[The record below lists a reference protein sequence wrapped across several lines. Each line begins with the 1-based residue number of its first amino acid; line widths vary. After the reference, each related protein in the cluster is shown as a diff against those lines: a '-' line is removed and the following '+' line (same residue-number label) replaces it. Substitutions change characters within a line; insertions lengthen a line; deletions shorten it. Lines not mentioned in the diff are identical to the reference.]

1 MKNKLIALLASIG
14 MVSSVSAVE
23 INENLSINGFIDA
36 SYSATDQ
43 DAGTAA
49 GAVASDDAGV
59 GIDEVELQ
67 FEVNF
72 GAVSGSLHIDS
83 QDVAGAAASDET
95 VGDIEQV
102 HVTYSLDNGVSF
114 TVGRYGSALGLERE
128 DPAGL
133 YTFSRAYDDTFNL
146 GDIDRDGGSVEGIT
160 VAYAA
165 DTYSVAAS
173 FEGANGANLET
184 DDLNIEIAASYT
196 GVENLSVG
204 LGYFVD
210 NGNDQDIVN
219 IHAAYGLG
227 KTTIAAEY
235 TTIDNDAGE
244 NAFLLLAD
252 HDFTDQLGGAIRY
265 SEWETGA
272 ATEAERF
279 TIAPNYS
286 ITDNLGAI
294 VEYSSTE
301 DSVNGDSDLIAVEL
315 TYTF

>member
-14 MVSSVSAVE
+14 MVSSASAVE
-23 INENLSINGFIDA
+23 INENLSINGFIDT
-36 SYSATDQ
+36 SYSADS
-43 DAGTAA
+43 DADT
-49 GAVASDDAGV
+49 SEI

-67 FEVNF
+67 FEVNY

-83 QDVAGAAASDET
+83 EGDGANSDTE
-95 VGDIEQV
+95 VGTIEQV
-102 HVTYSLDNGVSF
+102 HVTYSLDNGISF
-114 TVGRYGSALGLERE
+114 TLGRYGSALGLERE

-133 YTFSRAYDDTFNL
+133 YTYSRAYNGAYNL
-146 GDIDRDGGSVEGIT
+146 GDIDGNGAVEGLT
-160 VAYAA
+160 VAYSA

-173 FEGANGANLET
+173 FEGGNGANLDT
-184 DDLNIEIAASYT
+184 DDMNIELAASFT
-196 GVENLSVG
+196 GVENLSLG
-204 LGYFVD
+204 LGYFID
-210 NGNDQDIVN
+210 NNNDQDIVN
-219 IHAAYGLG
+219 VNAAYGLG

-235 TTIDNDAGE
+235 TTIDTGAGE
-244 NAFLLLAD
+244 NAFLILAD
-252 HDFTDQLGGAIRY
+252 HDFTDKLGGAIRY

-279 TIAPNYS
+279 TIAPNYA

-301 DSVNGDSDLIAVEL
+301 DSVGGDSEIIAVEL

>member
-1 MKNKLIALLASIG
+1 MALMATIG
-14 MVSSVSAVE
+14 MVSSASAVE

-36 SYSATDQ
+36 SYSATDT

-49 GAVASDDAGV
+49 GAAASEDAGV

-72 GAVSGSLHIDS
+72 GAVSGSLHVDS
-83 QDVAGAAASDET
+83 EDGAGAASDET
-95 VGDIEQV
+95 FGSIEQV

-114 TVGRYGSALGLERE
+114 TIGRYGSALGLERE

-146 GDIDRDGGSVEGIT
+146 GDIDRAGGSVEGIT

-210 NGNDQDIVN
+210 NGADQDIVN

-252 HDFTDQLGGAIRY
+252 HDFTDKLGGAIRY

-286 ITDNLGAI
+286 ISDNLGAI

>member
-14 MVSSVSAVE
+14 VVSSVSAVE

-36 SYSATDQ
+36 SYSSTD
-43 DAGTAA
+43 AA
-49 GAVASDDAGV
+49 VDSAEV

-72 GAVSGSLHIDS
+72 GAVSGSLHVDS
-83 QDVAGAAASDET
+83 EDGAGAASDET
-95 VGDIEQV
+95 IGSIEQV
-102 HVTYSLDNGVSF
+102 HVTYALDNGISF
-114 TVGRYGSALGLERE
+114 TIGRYGSALGLERE

-146 GDIDRDGGSVEGIT
+146 GDIDRAGGSVEGIT

-173 FEGANGANLET
+173 FEGANGADLET
-184 DDLNIEIAASYT
+184 DDLNVEIAASYT

-204 LGYFVD
+204 LGYFID
-210 NGNDQDIVN
+210 NGADQDIVN
-219 IHAAYGLG
+219 VHAAYGLG

-244 NAFLLLAD
+244 NAFLILAD
-252 HDFTDQLGGAIRY
+252 HDFTDKLGAIRY

-294 VEYSSTE
+294 VEYSDTE
-301 DSVNGDSDLIAVEL
+301 DSVNGDSKLIAVEL